1 MDCDRCGGLWVA
13 EHFVGGDSDSVGA
26 WQYDGLRC
34 VNCGAIRLDGN
45 RRAHRDSLVWGWLS
59 ERTQDMH

>member
-1 MDCDRCGGLWVA
+1 MDCDRCGGLLVA
-13 EHFVGGDSDSVGA
+13 EHFAGGDSMVGA

-45 RRAHRDSLVWGWLS
+45 TRAHRDSLVWGWLS
-59 ERTQDMH
+59 ARTQDMH